1 MSERGRPVVLQL
13 LGRWQNSQIHFPLPS
28 RKDFFIRQ
36 LGGDNKSSPAPFI
49 VVNQFLLCHEHQSKV
64 HFPQAD
70 SSLYPD
76 ALDLEEQPQIY
87 YQDLVPSVREDQI
100 LNWNLED
107 ESPNLVSDR
116 DEARVRRQAGQAD
129 ERTVKLQKIR
139 DQLSPD
145 QSFVNAYFYVKKI
158 SENIRD
164 TYGKLLVNF
173 LFDLNKQFVSKVAAH
188 FSNIWKPRSNFTVV
202 AIQADASRPGGES
215 VVSLV
220 IPPYC
225 TLSFNDC
232 SIMQALGFDVVGQPE
247 DPASILRKTS
257 TNAVLPWYISNNTAT
272 SKIVKGKR
280 ALPNGKMAGLRIK
293 ARAVRDNMTP
303 KVKAVTPELPSKV
316 QLGTDDLFTIALEF
330 AGNVKTPPVV
340 TTDWPENFESLMVT
354 GTTAERLDAAKNF
367 FDNLLTHLCT
377 FYGFKND
384 FYQLIPEPDEH
395 RLTLTYNSLHPH
407 QAGDQL
413 NIEFVLG
420 EKAQKYFLSN
430 SNLDNPLLWNFG
442 IQSPLTI
449 KMAIREEE
457 PPPSPQPE
465 TAVVEEEKEEGAVD
479 LSVTEPVNVV
489 PVEEQVDDKTD
500 LVKALELEE
509 IVQKTDEELIEL
521 QRKNALAQEQVRR
534 EQAQRLIDLEQSL
547 SEKQRLIKVE
557 AERQAQAITDLEA
570 DYQKRLEAK
579 QQKHAEAVASIAAEL
594 KNREVQSKIDLE
606 QQQTLWAEEEAELDR
621 QLVAGTSESQE
632 FLDQLLKQK
641 QKLEEQHRLT
651 VMEKKKKLLQN
662 RAEIA
667 EKIITIQQ
675 ETQRRHQT
683 QQAEVEA
690 LLLQEIEDRRV
701 FLEEANRL
709 AEIVVEPPVEPAAA
723 AEEEEEQEADPVEQ
737 EEEDPAEPGPAE
749 PVGEDPAVPP
759 EEEEEEEE
767 EYVFHHQPPTGHG
780 VKRRKLR
787 FLTANNLLLKKRTP
801 EKSIKPQLP
810 SQFVVL
816 LEEGLQNDYI
826 TDWGRCCV
834 AGTGNSGSSSLTSK
848 QKCFVDLT
856 NLEQLSLTILDSKH
870 LHLVESTKKSLV
882 KIEVLV
888 YA

>member
-1 MSERGRPVVLQL
+1 M
-13 LGRWQNSQIHFPLPS
+13 
-28 RKDFFIRQ
+28 
-36 LGGDNKSSPAPFI
+36 
-49 VVNQFLLCHEHQSKV
+49 
-64 HFPQAD
+64 
-70 SSLYPD
+70 
-76 ALDLEEQPQIY
+76 
-87 YQDLVPSVREDQI
+87 
-100 LNWNLED
+100 
-107 ESPNLVSDR
+107 
-116 DEARVRRQAGQAD
+116 
-129 ERTVKLQKIR
+129 
-139 DQLSPD
+139 
-145 QSFVNAYFYVKKI
+145 
-158 SENIRD
+158 
-164 TYGKLLVNF
+164 
-173 LFDLNKQFVSKVAAH
+173 
-188 FSNIWKPRSNFTVV
+188 
-202 AIQADASRPGGES
+202 
-215 VVSLV
+215 
-220 IPPYC
+220 
-225 TLSFNDC
+225 
-232 SIMQALGFDVVGQPE
+232 
-247 DPASILRKTS
+247 
-257 TNAVLPWYISNNTAT
+257 SNNTAT
-272 SKIVKGKR
+272 SKIFKGKR
-280 ALPNGKMAGLRIK
+280 AIPNSKMAGLRIK
-293 ARAVRDNMTP
+293 ARAVRDAMAP
-303 KVKAVTPELPSKV
+303 RVKAVTPELPSKV
-316 QLGTDDLFTIALEF
+316 LLGTDDLFTIALEF

-340 TTDWPENFESLMVT
+340 TTDWPENFETMMVT
-354 GTTAERLDAAKNF
+354 GTTAERLEGAKNF

-384 FYQLIPEPDEH
+384 FYQLIPEPDEQ
-395 RLTLTYNSLHPH
+395 RLTLTYNSLYPH
-407 QAGDQL
+407 QTGDQL

-442 IQSPLTI
+442 IQSPLPI

-457 PPPSPQPE
+457 EPE
-465 TAVVEEEKEEGAVD
+465 PVVEVAVD
-479 LSVTEPVNVV
+479 MPVAEPVDVV
-489 PVEEQVDDKTD
+489 PVQEQVDDKTD
-500 LVKALELEE
+500 LVKALELEGV
-509 IVQKTDEELIEL
+509 VQKTDEELIEL

-594 KNREVQSKIDLE
+594 KNREVQSKIDLQ
-606 QQQTLWAEEEAELDR
+606 QQQTRWAEEEAELDR
-621 QLVAGTSESQE
+621 QLLAGTSESQE

-641 QKLEEQHRLT
+641 LELEEQHRLT
-651 VMEKKKKLLQN
+651 VLEKKKKLLQN

-667 EKIITIQQ
+667 EKIIYIQE

-690 LLLQEIEDRRV
+690 LQLQEIEERRV

-709 AEIVVEPPVEPAAA
+709 AGIVLEPAEPVPAEPA
-723 AEEEEEQEADPVEQ
+723 GEGEENPAVPPEPAEEEEDPVQ
-737 EEEDPAEPGPAE
+737 PVPAEPAGE
-749 PVGEDPAVPP
+749 GEEDPAVPP
-759 EEEEEEEE
+759 EPVEQEEEEEDPAVPPEPVEQEEEEE
-767 EYVFHHQPPTGHG
+767 EYIFHHQPTGQWG

-787 FLTANNLLLKKRTP
+787 FLTANNLLIKKRTP
-801 EKSIKPQLP
+801 ERSIKPQLP

-834 AGTGNSGSSSLTSK
+834 AGTGSSGSSSLTSR

-870 LHLVESTKKSLV
+870 LHVVESTKKSLV

>member
-1 MSERGRPVVLQL
+1 MSELGRPVVLQL

-36 LGGDNKSSPAPFI
+36 SGGNKSPAPFI

-116 DEARVRRQAGQAD
+116 DEARVRRQADAVD
-129 ERTVKLQKIR
+129 ERTVKLQKIK
-139 DQLSPD
+139 DQLGPD
-145 QSFVNAYFYVKKI
+145 QSFVNAYFYNKKI
-158 SENIRD
+158 SQNMKD
-164 TYGKLLVNF
+164 SYGRVLTNF
-173 LFDLNKQFVSKVAAH
+173 LFDLNKHFVSKVADH

-202 AIQADASRPGGES
+202 AILTDASRPGGES

-220 IPPYC
+220 IPPHC

-257 TNAVLPWYISNNTAT
+257 TTAVLPWYMSNNTAT
-272 SKIVKGKR
+272 SKIFKGKR
-280 ALPNGKMAGLRIK
+280 AIPNSKMAGLRIK
-293 ARAVRDNMTP
+293 ARTVRDAMAP
-303 KVKAVTPELPSKV
+303 RVKAVTPELPSKV
-316 QLGTDDLFTIALEF
+316 LLGTDDLFTIALEF

-340 TTDWPENFESLMVT
+340 TTDWPENFETMMVT
-354 GTTAERLDAAKNF
+354 GTTAERLEGAKNF

-384 FYQLIPEPDEH
+384 FYQLIPEPAEQ
-395 RLTLTYNSLHPH
+395 RLTLTYNSLYPH
-407 QAGDQL
+407 QTGDQL

-442 IQSPLTI
+442 IQSPLPI

-457 PPPSPQPE
+457 EPE
-465 TAVVEEEKEEGAVD
+465 PVVEVAVD
-479 LSVTEPVNVV
+479 LSVAEPVDVV
-489 PVEEQVDDKTD
+489 PVQEQVDDKTD
-500 LVKALELEE
+500 LVKALELEGV
-509 IVQKTDEELIEL
+509 VQKTDEELIEL

-594 KNREVQSKIDLE
+594 KNREVQSKIDLQ
-606 QQQTLWAEEEAELDR
+606 QQQTRWAEEEAELDR
-621 QLVAGTSESQE
+621 QLLAGTSESQE

-641 QKLEEQHRLT
+641 LELEEQHRLT
-651 VMEKKKKLLQN
+651 VLEKKKKLLQN

-667 EKIITIQQ
+667 EKIIYIQE

-690 LLLQEIEDRRV
+690 LQLQEIEERRV

-709 AEIVVEPPVEPAAA
+709 AGIVLE
-723 AEEEEEQEADPVEQ
+723 
-737 EEEDPAEPGPAE
+737 PAE
-749 PVGEDPAVPP
+749 PVPAEPAGEGEEDPAVPP
-759 EEEEEEEE
+759 EPVEQEEEEE
-767 EYVFHHQPPTGHG
+767 EYIFHHQPTGQWG

-787 FLTANNLLLKKRTP
+787 FLTANNLLIKKRTP
-801 EKSIKPQLP
+801 ERSIKPQLP

-834 AGTGNSGSSSLTSK
+834 AGTGSSGSSSLTSR

-870 LHLVESTKKSLV
+870 LHVVESTKKSLV